1 MSVINVVAENDLSN
15 FTVVFDGSV
24 LNETPGFYGVSHLWE
39 HLKCKEFKHLMD
51 TFEMEGISW
60 NASTSDTVVRYYIS
74 GLDEYVSK
82 HRVEYLDCLLKFST
96 TEEEFEN
103 EKKIVLE
110 EYKDCFNS
118 QSKNHYLNF
127 FRKKFNYFGAI
138 GLKEDLENLTFE
150 NFKKF
155 NDLYYSK
162 PSKIINVS
170 KYSEFNT
177 DIQFAV
183 KEFDNTVK
191 LGEYDATVEPFGTRN
206 GKSSIIN
213 MSNVITEDFPYIDF
227 ITDMLG
233 GGLKSPL
240 YQEIREKRGLVYYL
254 HCYLDGVTNNDA
266 VIVIASETSDE
277 NVDEFQ
283 KTLEMVLSDPD
294 KYMTQ
299 ERFDIVKQSIT
310 ISIKKA
316 NINKHTNIGKYITPI
331 KFQIEPLL
339 DEITLDKVMEVYHKY
354 FNFSNFITSVD
365 TNEKFILD
373 SFD

>member
-24 LNETPGFYGVSHLWE
+24 MNETPGFYGVSHLLE
-39 HLKCKEFKHLMD
+39 HLKCKGFEHLME

-60 NASTSDTVVRYYIS
+60 NATTSDTVVKYYMT

-82 HRVEYLDCLLKFST
+82 HRAEFLDCLLNYSI
-96 TEEEFEN
+96 TEEQFEN

-118 QSKNHYLNF
+118 QSKNHHLNLY
-127 FRKKFNYFGAI
+127 RKKLNNFGAI
-138 GLKEDLENLTFE
+138 GLREDLENLTFE

-155 NDLYYSK
+155 NELFGSK

-170 KYSEFNT
+170 KYTEFNT
-177 DIQFAV
+177 DIEFATPLY
-183 KEFDNTVK
+183 KNTVK
-191 LGEYDATVEPFGTRN
+191 FGDYDVTVEPFGTRN

-213 MSNVITEDFPYIDF
+213 LSNILEDDFPYVDF

-254 HCYLDGVTNNDA
+254 HCYLDPITTDNA
-266 VIVIASETSDE
+266 VIVIASETSDA

-283 KTLEMVLSDPD
+283 KTLEMVLSNPD

-299 ERFDIVKQSIT
+299 ERFDIVKQSIE

-316 NINKHTNIGKYITPI
+316 NINKHSNIGKYITPI

-339 DEITLDKVMEVYHKY
+339 SEITLEKVMAVYHKY

-365 TNEKFILD
+365 TNEQV
-373 SFD
+373 